1 VPVAEAHNILFLVVA
16 VSRLLF
22 IANMAKL
29 SLVILALVVAAVS
42 AFAPTARV
50 QTKSVAAFM
59 PKTVALNM
67 AADDE
72 DMYWEGEYPPSKVL
86 GPLLANAP
94 SGFLGLL
101 SLNLLGICFYS
112 LYQTSLLT
120 VVPGAFENGSWVKWY
135 YVLGSFAGPLAWG
148 THVASWIQRKN
159 GK

>member
-1 VPVAEAHNILFLVVA
+1 
-16 VSRLLF
+16 
-22 IANMAKL
+22 MAKL

-42 AFAPTARV
+42 AFVPAARV
-50 QTKSVAAFM
+50 QTKSVATFM
-59 PKTVALNM
+59 PKASSAQVLTM
-67 AADDE
+67 AEDE

-86 GPLLANAP
+86 GPLMSNMP

-101 SLNLLGICFYS
+101 SLNLLGICFFS

-120 VVPGAFENGSWVKWY
+120 SVPGAFENGSWVKWY